1 MSLTVT
7 NPSYDRVYTMYAWR
21 DNNNRLVLT
30 QGEGATTLDGTVT
43 RIKAPRF
50 QLRDDQGVMNL
61 SGSPVISLALTR
73 PDKSE
78 DLLACTIIDA
88 ANGIVSCPIT
98 ASATAIAGQAVGE
111 IWVSSTNGTIKFYG
125 IHAIIYQ
132 GISDDAA
139 AQSSQFSALIEAL
152 QQVGLVISGGSE
164 GTVALDTVIQHN
176 GTKPVASGVLYDY
189 LQGNY
194 RQISFAHENNE
205 SSYDDGGVYIDD
217 ATDIMKMYYVKNS
230 NGARVGILFC
240 VRTPGYNY
248 GTQVKIDAYGNI
260 TTRVKTQESGEA
272 NYTWKSWTPAGTTRN
287 IQDGAVT
294 TAKLADGAVTSAKIG
309 SGEVKTTNVNDGAV
323 TTAKIADSA
332 VTAGKLDS
340 NAVTTQKIADSAV
353 TADKLGSSAVTTA
366 KINDGAVT
374 ADKLG
379 SSAVTTEKINDGAV
393 TNGKLADGAV
403 TEGKIGSGAVTQD
416 KIASSAY
423 ETTPTDG
430 SSKLITS
437 GGVYTFANSNFRKYK
452 SITSSE
458 VDDAIDQQTLYS
470 VYYQGFFSILYCVVG
485 SSNRTQYLHKSTGE
499 VLYRSQ
505 SLSDAW
511 GDWNDW
517 KYVASQNVY
526 RKSSRPTT
534 SSASKLWD
542 IRWYTDSSSVEHC
555 YQLTS
560 IGGTSENPVYNWTE
574 IATSASLVNQVV
586 VFSYTL
592 TSNGWNANNEQT
604 VTKPS
609 SYVVTSDVIAD
620 AEIGSTAY
628 NQLCADGCGGIYI
641 SSERSGSTL
650 TLTAHALNNKPT
662 ANVTIQVTLTK
673 VSDLSE

>member
-1 MSLTVT
+1 MSY
-7 NPSYDRVYTMYAWR
+7 SYDDVYVLHAWR
-21 DNNNRLVLT
+21 DNRRRLVLT
-30 QGEGATTLDGTVT
+30 QGEGYSGTITDNDV
-43 RIKAPRF
+43 IKAPRF
-50 QLRDDQGVMNL
+50 QLRDERDVIEIPS
-61 SGSPVISLALTR
+61 SGNPSVQLAVTR
-73 PDKSE
+73 SNHTE
-78 DLLACTIIDA
+78 DLLTCTVVDRE
-88 ANGIVSCPIT
+88 NGIIACPIT
-98 ASATAIAGQAVGE
+98 KSLTDVAGEVKGE
-111 IWVSSTNGTIKFYG
+111 IRLVTANSVTKFYG
-125 IHAIIYQ
+125 VDFYIFD
-132 GISDDAA
+132 GVSDAAA

-152 QQVGLVISGGSE
+152 QQVGLVISGGSS

-176 GTKPVASGVLYDY
+176 GTKPVASGIIYDY

-205 SSYDDGGVYIDD
+205 SSYDDGGVYIDN
-217 ATDIMKMYYVKNS
+217 ATDITKMYYVKNS

-240 VRTPGYNY
+240 VQTPGYNY
-248 GTQVKIDAYGNI
+248 AAQVKIDTYGNI

-294 TAKLADGAVTSAKIG
+294 TAKLADGAVT
-309 SGEVKTTNVNDGAV
+309 
-323 TTAKIADSA
+323 
-332 VTAGKLDS
+332 
-340 NAVTTQKIADSAV
+340 
-353 TADKLGSSAVTTA
+353 
-366 KINDGAVT
+366 
-374 ADKLG
+374 
-379 SSAVTTEKINDGAV
+379 
-393 TNGKLADGAV
+393 
-403 TEGKIGSGAVTQD
+403 EGKIGSGAVTQD
-416 KIASSAY
+416 KMASSAY
-423 ETTPTDG
+423 ETTPTNG
-430 SSKLITS
+430 SSKFITS
-437 GGVYTFANSNFRKYK
+437 GGVYTFTNGNFRKYQ

-560 IGGTSENPVYNWTE
+560 IGGTPENPVYNWTE
-574 IATSASLVNQVV
+574 IATSTSLANQVV

-592 TSNGWNANNEQT
+592 TSNGWNTNNEQT

-620 AEIGSTAY
+620 TEIDSIAY

>member
-1 MSLTVT
+1 MSY
-7 NPSYDRVYTMYAWR
+7 SYDDIYVLHAWR
-21 DNNNRLVLT
+21 DNRRRLVLT
-30 QGEGATTLDGTVT
+30 QGEGYSGTITNNDV
-43 RIKAPRF
+43 IKAPRF
-50 QLRDDQGVMNL
+50 QLRDERDVIEIPS
-61 SGSPVISLALTR
+61 SGSPSVQLAVTR
-73 PDKSE
+73 SNHTE
-78 DLLACTIIDA
+78 DLLACTVVDRE
-88 ANGIVSCPIT
+88 NGIISCPIT
-98 ASATAIAGQAVGE
+98 KSLTDVAGEVKGE
-111 IWVSSTNGTIKFYG
+111 IRLVTANSVTKFYG
-125 IHAIIYQ
+125 VDFYIFD
-132 GISDDAA
+132 GVSDAAA

-152 QQVGLVISGGSE
+152 QQVGLVISGGSS
-164 GTVALDTVIQHN
+164 GTVALDTVIQYN
-176 GTKPVASGVLYDY
+176 GTKPVASGIIYNY

-240 VRTPGYNY
+240 VQTPGYNY

-260 TTRVKTQESGEA
+260 TTRVKTKESGEA
-272 NYTWKSWTPAGTTRN
+272 DYTWKSWTPVGTTRN

-294 TAKLADGAVTSAKIG
+294 TPKLANGAVTSAKIG

-379 SSAVTTEKINDGAV
+379 SSAVTTGKINDGAV

-403 TEGKIGSGAVTQD
+403 TEGKIGNGAVTQD

-423 ETTPTDG
+423 ETTPTNG
-430 SSKLITS
+430 SSKFITS
-437 GGVYTFANSNFRKYK
+437 GGVYTFANGNFRKYK

-485 SSNRTQYLHKSTGE
+485 SSNRTQYLHKSTGD

-560 IGGTSENPVYNWTE
+560 IGGTSENLVYNWTE
-574 IATSASLVNQVV
+574 IATSTSLANQVV

>member
-1 MSLTVT
+1 MSY
-7 NPSYDRVYTMYAWR
+7 SYDDVYVLYAWR
-21 DNNNRLVLT
+21 DNRRRLVLT
-30 QGEGATTLDGTVT
+30 QGEGYSGAITDNDV
-43 RIKAPRF
+43 IKAPRF
-50 QLRDDQGVMNL
+50 QLRDERDVIEIPS
-61 SGSPVISLALTR
+61 SGNPSVQLAVTR
-73 PDKSE
+73 SNHTE
-78 DLLACTIIDA
+78 DLLTCTVVDRE
-88 ANGIVSCPIT
+88 NGIISCPIT
-98 ASATAIAGQAVGE
+98 KSLTDVAGEVKGE
-111 IWVSSTNGTIKFYG
+111 IRLVTANSVTKFYG
-125 IHAIIYQ
+125 VDFYIFD
-132 GISDDAA
+132 GISDAAA

-152 QQVGLVISGGSE
+152 QQVGLVISGGSK

-217 ATDIMKMYYVKNS
+217 ATDIMKMYYVKKS

-260 TTRVKTQESGEA
+260 TTRVKTQESGEMD
-272 NYTWKSWTPAGTTRN
+272 YTWKSWTPAGTTRN

-294 TAKLADGAVTSAKIG
+294 TAKLADGAVT
-309 SGEVKTTNVNDGAV
+309 
-323 TTAKIADSA
+323 
-332 VTAGKLDS
+332 AGKLDS

-353 TADKLGSSAVTTA
+353 TANKLGSSAVTTA

-379 SSAVTTEKINDGAV
+379 SSAVTTGKINDGAV
-393 TNGKLADGAV
+393 TNRKLADGAV

-416 KIASSAY
+416 KIASSTY
-423 ETTPTDG
+423 ETTPTSG

-437 GGVYTFANSNFRKYK
+437 GGVYTFANGNFRKYK

-470 VYYQGFFSILYCVVG
+470 VYYQGFFSVLYCVVG

-505 SLSDAW
+505 SLSDTW
-511 GDWNDW
+511 EDWNDW

-574 IATSASLVNQVV
+574 IATSTSLANQVV

-620 AEIGSTAY
+620 TEIDSTAY

-641 SSERSGSTL
+641 SSERNGSTL

>member
-1 MSLTVT
+1 MSY
-7 NPSYDRVYTMYAWR
+7 SYDDVYVLHAWR
-21 DNNNRLVLT
+21 DNRRRLVLT
-30 QGEGATTLDGTVT
+30 QGEGYSGTITDNDV
-43 RIKAPRF
+43 IKAPRF
-50 QLRDDQGVMNL
+50 QLRDERD
-61 SGSPVISLALTR
+61 VIEIPSFGNPSVQLAVTR
-73 PDKSE
+73 SNHTE
-78 DLLACTIIDA
+78 DLLTCTVVDRE
-88 ANGIVSCPIT
+88 NGIISCPIT
-98 ASATAIAGQAVGE
+98 KSLTDVAGEVKGE
-111 IWVSSTNGTIKFYG
+111 IRLVTANSVTKFYG
-125 IHAIIYQ
+125 VDFYIFD
-132 GISDDAA
+132 GVSDAAA

-152 QQVGLVISGGSE
+152 QQVGLVISSSE
-164 GTVALDTVIQHN
+164 DGKTVNMDTVIQHN
-176 GTKPVASGVLYDY
+176 GTKPVASGIIYDY

-217 ATDIMKMYYVKNS
+217 ATDIMKMYYVRNS

-248 GTQVKIDAYGNI
+248 GAQVKIDAYGNI
-260 TTRVKTQESGEA
+260 TTRVKTQESGETD
-272 NYTWKSWTPAGTTRN
+272 YTWKSWTPAGTTRN

-294 TAKLADGAVTSAKIG
+294 TAKLADGAITSAKIG
-309 SGEVKTTNVNDGAV
+309 SGEVKTTNVNDGSV

-353 TADKLGSSAVTTA
+353 TNEKLV
-366 KINDGAVT
+366 
-374 ADKLG
+374 
-379 SSAVTTEKINDGAV
+379 
-393 TNGKLADGAV
+393 DGAV

-416 KIASSAY
+416 KIASSTY
-423 ETTPTDG
+423 ETTPTSG

-437 GGVYTFANSNFRKYK
+437 GGVYTFANGNFRKYK
-452 SITSSE
+452 SIISSE

-470 VYYQGFFSILYCVVG
+470 VYYQGIFSVLYCVIG

-505 SLSDAW
+505 FLSDTW

-542 IRWYTDSSSVEHC
+542 IRWYTDGSTVEHC

-560 IGGTSENPVYNWTE
+560 IGGTPENPVYNWTE
-574 IATSASLVNQVV
+574 IATSTSLANQVV
-586 VFSYTL
+586 VFLYTL

-620 AEIGSTAY
+620 TEIDSTAY

-641 SSERSGSTL
+641 SSERNGSTL

>member
-1 MSLTVT
+1 MSY
-7 NPSYDRVYTMYAWR
+7 SYDDVYVLHAWR
-21 DNNNRLVLT
+21 DNRRRLVLT
-30 QGEGATTLDGTVT
+30 QGEGYSGAITDNDV
-43 RIKAPRF
+43 IKAPRF
-50 QLRDDQGVMNL
+50 QLRDERDVIEIPS
-61 SGSPVISLALTR
+61 SGNPSVQLAVTR
-73 PDKSE
+73 SNHTE
-78 DLLACTIIDA
+78 DLLTCTIVDRE
-88 ANGIVSCPIT
+88 NGIISCPIT
-98 ASATAIAGQAVGE
+98 KSLTDVAGEVKGE
-111 IWVSSTNGTIKFYG
+111 IRLVTANSVTKFYG
-125 IHAIIYQ
+125 VDFYIFD
-132 GISDDAA
+132 GVSDAAA

-152 QQVGLVISGGSE
+152 QQVGLVISGGSS

-176 GTKPVASGVLYDY
+176 GTKPVASGIIYDY

-205 SSYDDGGVYIDD
+205 SSYDDGGVYIDN
-217 ATDIMKMYYVKNS
+217 ATDITKMYYVKNS

-240 VRTPGYNY
+240 VQTPGYNY
-248 GTQVKIDAYGNI
+248 AAQVKIDTYGNI

-379 SSAVTTEKINDGAV
+379 LSAVTTGKINDGAV

-416 KIASSAY
+416 KMASSAY
-423 ETTPTDG
+423 ETTPTNG
-430 SSKLITS
+430 SSKFITS
-437 GGVYTFANSNFRKYK
+437 GGVYTFANGNFRKYQ

-470 VYYQGFFSILYCVVG
+470 VYYQGFFSVLYCVVG

-526 RKSSRPTT
+526 RKSSRPIT

-560 IGGTSENPVYNWTE
+560 ISGTSENPVYNWTE
-574 IATSASLVNQVV
+574 IATSTSLANQVV

-592 TSNGWNANNEQT
+592 TSNGWNTNNEQT

-620 AEIGSTAY
+620 TEIDSIAY

>member
-1 MSLTVT
+1 MSY
-7 NPSYDRVYTMYAWR
+7 SYDDVYVLHAWR
-21 DNNNRLVLT
+21 DNRRRLVLT
-30 QGEGATTLDGTVT
+30 QGEGYSGTITDNDV
-43 RIKAPRF
+43 IKAPRF
-50 QLRDDQGVMNL
+50 QLRDERDVIEIPS
-61 SGSPVISLALTR
+61 SGNPSVQLAVTR
-73 PDKSE
+73 SNHTE
-78 DLLACTIIDA
+78 DLLTCTVVDRE
-88 ANGIVSCPIT
+88 NGIIACPIT
-98 ASATAIAGQAVGE
+98 KSLTDVAGEVKGE
-111 IWVSSTNGTIKFYG
+111 IRLVTANSVTKFYG
-125 IHAIIYQ
+125 VDFYIFD
-132 GISDDAA
+132 GVSDAAA

-152 QQVGLVISGGSE
+152 QQVGLVISGGSS

-176 GTKPVASGVLYDY
+176 GTKPVASGIIYDY

-205 SSYDDGGVYIDD
+205 SSYDDGGVYIDN
-217 ATDIMKMYYVKNS
+217 ATDITKMYYVKNS

-240 VRTPGYNY
+240 VQTPGYNY
-248 GTQVKIDAYGNI
+248 AAQVKIDTYGNI

-294 TAKLADGAVTSAKIG
+294 TAKLADGAVT
-309 SGEVKTTNVNDGAV
+309 
-323 TTAKIADSA
+323 
-332 VTAGKLDS
+332 
-340 NAVTTQKIADSAV
+340 
-353 TADKLGSSAVTTA
+353 
-366 KINDGAVT
+366 
-374 ADKLG
+374 
-379 SSAVTTEKINDGAV
+379 
-393 TNGKLADGAV
+393 
-403 TEGKIGSGAVTQD
+403 EGKIGSGAVTQD
-416 KIASSAY
+416 KMASSAY
-423 ETTPTDG
+423 ETTPTNG
-430 SSKLITS
+430 SSKFITS
-437 GGVYTFANSNFRKYK
+437 GGVYTFANGNFRKYQ

-574 IATSASLVNQVV
+574 IATSTSLANQVV

-592 TSNGWNANNEQT
+592 TSNGWNTNNEQT

-620 AEIGSTAY
+620 TEIDSIAY

>member
-1 MSLTVT
+1 MSY
-7 NPSYDRVYTMYAWR
+7 SYDDVYVLHAWR
-21 DNNNRLVLT
+21 DNRRRLVLT
-30 QGEGATTLDGTVT
+30 QGEGYSGTITDNDV
-43 RIKAPRF
+43 IKAPRF
-50 QLRDDQGVMNL
+50 QLRDERDVIEIPS
-61 SGSPVISLALTR
+61 SGNPSVQLAVTR
-73 PDKSE
+73 SNHTE
-78 DLLACTIIDA
+78 DLLTCTVVDRE
-88 ANGIVSCPIT
+88 NGIIACPIT
-98 ASATAIAGQAVGE
+98 KSLTDVAGEVKGE
-111 IWVSSTNGTIKFYG
+111 IRLVTANSVTKFYG
-125 IHAIIYQ
+125 VDFYIFD
-132 GISDDAA
+132 GVSDAAA

-152 QQVGLVISGGSE
+152 QQVGLVISGGSS

-176 GTKPVASGVLYDY
+176 GTKPVASGIIYDY

-205 SSYDDGGVYIDD
+205 SSYDDGGVYIDN
-217 ATDIMKMYYVKNS
+217 ATDITKMYYVKNS

-240 VRTPGYNY
+240 VQTPGYNY
-248 GTQVKIDAYGNI
+248 AAQVKIDTYGNI

-379 SSAVTTEKINDGAV
+379 LSAVTTGKINDGAV

-423 ETTPTDG
+423 ETTPTNG
-430 SSKLITS
+430 SSKFITS
-437 GGVYTFANSNFRKYK
+437 GGVYTFANGNFRKYQ

-574 IATSASLVNQVV
+574 IATSTSLANQVV

-592 TSNGWNANNEQT
+592 TSNGWNTNNEQT

-620 AEIGSTAY
+620 TEIDSIAY

>member
-1 MSLTVT
+1 MSY
-7 NPSYDRVYTMYAWR
+7 SYDDVYVLHAWR
-21 DNNNRLVLT
+21 DNRRRLVLT
-30 QGEGATTLDGTVT
+30 QGEGYSGTITDNDV
-43 RIKAPRF
+43 IKAPRF
-50 QLRDDQGVMNL
+50 QLRDERDVIEIPS
-61 SGSPVISLALTR
+61 SGNPSVQLAVTR
-73 PDKSE
+73 SNHTE
-78 DLLACTIIDA
+78 DLLTCTVVDRE
-88 ANGIVSCPIT
+88 NGIIACPIT
-98 ASATAIAGQAVGE
+98 KSLTDVAGEVKGE
-111 IWVSSTNGTIKFYG
+111 IRLVTANSVTKFYG
-125 IHAIIYQ
+125 VDFYIFD
-132 GISDDAA
+132 GVSDAAA

-152 QQVGLVISGGSE
+152 QQVGLIISGGSS

-176 GTKPVASGVLYDY
+176 GTKPVASGIIYDY

-240 VRTPGYNY
+240 VQTPGYDY

-272 NYTWKSWTPAGTTRN
+272 DYTWKSWTPAGTTRN

-294 TAKLADGAVTSAKIG
+294 TPKLADGAVTSAKIG
-309 SGEVKTTNVNDGAV
+309 SGEVKTTNVNDGAI

-332 VTAGKLDS
+332 VTAEKLDS

-353 TADKLGSSAVTTA
+353 T
-366 KINDGAVT
+366 N
-374 ADKLG
+374 
-379 SSAVTTEKINDGAV
+379 E
-393 TNGKLADGAV
+393 KLADGAV
-403 TEGKIGSGAVTQD
+403 TEGKIGNGAVTQD
-416 KIASSAY
+416 KIASSTY
-423 ETTPTDG
+423 ETTPTNG

-437 GGVYTFANSNFRKYK
+437 GGVYAFVNGNFRKYK

-458 VDDAIDQQTLYS
+458 VDDAVDQQTLYS
-470 VYYQGFFSILYCVVG
+470 VYYQGIFSILYCVVG

-505 SLSDAW
+505 FLSDTW

-534 SSASKLWD
+534 SSAGKLWD
-542 IRWYTDSSSVEHC
+542 IRWYTDSSLLEHC

-560 IGGTSENPVYNWTE
+560 IGGTPENPVYNWTE
-574 IATSASLVNQVV
+574 IATSASLANQVV

-620 AEIGSTAY
+620 TEIDSIAY

-641 SSERSGSTL
+641 SSERNGNTL
-650 TLTAHALNNKPT
+650 TLTAHALINKPT

>member
-1 MSLTVT
+1 MSY
-7 NPSYDRVYTMYAWR
+7 SYDDVYVLHAWR
-21 DNNNRLVLT
+21 DNRRRLVLT
-30 QGEGATTLDGTVT
+30 QGEGYSGTITDNDV
-43 RIKAPRF
+43 IKAPRF
-50 QLRDDQGVMNL
+50 QLRDERD
-61 SGSPVISLALTR
+61 VIEIPSFGNPSVQLAVTR
-73 PDKSE
+73 SNHTE
-78 DLLACTIIDA
+78 DLLTCTVVDRE
-88 ANGIVSCPIT
+88 NGIISCPIT
-98 ASATAIAGQAVGE
+98 KSLTDVAGEVKGE
-111 IWVSSTNGTIKFYG
+111 IRLVTANSVTKFYG
-125 IHAIIYQ
+125 VDFYIFD
-132 GISDDAA
+132 GVSDAAA

-152 QQVGLVISGGSE
+152 QQVGLVISSSE
-164 GTVALDTVIQHN
+164 DGKTVNMDTVIQHN
-176 GTKPVASGVLYDY
+176 GTKPVASGIIYDY

-217 ATDIMKMYYVKNS
+217 ATDIMKMYYIRNS

-240 VRTPGYNY
+240 VQTPGYNY

-260 TTRVKTQESGEA
+260 TTRVKTQESGETD
-272 NYTWKSWTPAGTTRN
+272 YTWKSWTPVGTTRN
-287 IQDGAVT
+287 IQDGAVI

-353 TADKLGSSAVTTA
+353 T
-366 KINDGAVT
+366 N
-374 ADKLG
+374 
-379 SSAVTTEKINDGAV
+379 E
-393 TNGKLADGAV
+393 KLADGAV

-416 KIASSAY
+416 KIASSTY
-423 ETTPTDG
+423 ETTPTSG

-437 GGVYTFANSNFRKYK
+437 GGVYTFANGNFRKYK
-452 SITSSE
+452 SIISSE

-470 VYYQGFFSILYCVVG
+470 VYYQGIFSVLYCVVG

-505 SLSDAW
+505 FLSDTW

-542 IRWYTDSSSVEHC
+542 IRWYTDGSTVEHC

-560 IGGTSENPVYNWTE
+560 IGGTPENPVYNWTE
-574 IATSASLVNQVV
+574 IATSTSLANQVV
-586 VFSYTL
+586 VFLYTL

-620 AEIGSTAY
+620 TEIDSTAY

-641 SSERSGSTL
+641 SSERNGSTL

>member
-1 MSLTVT
+1 MSY
-7 NPSYDRVYTMYAWR
+7 SYDDVYVLHAWR
-21 DNNNRLVLT
+21 DNRRRLVLT
-30 QGEGATTLDGTVT
+30 QGEGYSGAITDNDV
-43 RIKAPRF
+43 IKAPRF
-50 QLRDDQGVMNL
+50 QLRDERDVIEIPS
-61 SGSPVISLALTR
+61 SGNPSVQLAVTR
-73 PDKSE
+73 SNHTE
-78 DLLACTIIDA
+78 DLLACTVVDRE
-88 ANGIVSCPIT
+88 NGIISCPIT
-98 ASATAIAGQAVGE
+98 KSLTDVTGEVKGE
-111 IWVSSTNGTIKFYG
+111 IRLVTANSVTKFYG
-125 IHAIIYQ
+125 VDFYIFD
-132 GISDDAA
+132 GVSDAAA

-164 GTVALDTVIQHN
+164 GTIALDTVIQHN

-272 NYTWKSWTPAGTTRN
+272 DYTWKSWTPAGTTRN

-294 TAKLADGAVTSAKIG
+294 AAKLADGAVTSAKIG

-374 ADKLG
+374 
-379 SSAVTTEKINDGAV
+379 
-393 TNGKLADGAV
+393 
-403 TEGKIGSGAVTQD
+403 QD
-416 KIASSAY
+416 KIASSTY
-423 ETTPTDG
+423 ETTPTSG

-437 GGVYTFANSNFRKYK
+437 GGVYTFANGNFRKYK
-452 SITSSE
+452 SIASSE

-485 SSNRTQYLHKSTGE
+485 SSNRTQYLHKSTGD

-574 IATSASLVNQVV
+574 IATSTSLANHVV

-620 AEIGSTAY
+620 TEIGSTAY